1 MSNTTEE
8 YNLIIKNIIDNPTVR
23 QMDNFR
29 QHYNISCFEHC
40 KNVSFI
46 SYKICKKLNLDY
58 TAAAKAGML
67 HDLFL
72 YDWRKKEDGRKG
84 LHAFTHPK
92 TALDNSKKLFELSKK
107 EEDII
112 LKHMWPV
119 TLKLP
124 KYPESYII
132 TFVDKYSAIMESLQ
146 YYSKIFP
153 FTRNKLN

>member
-1 MSNTTEE
+1 MLNITEE
-8 YNLIIKNIIDNPTVR
+8 YNLIIKDIIENPTVK
-23 QMDNFR
+23 QMENFR
-29 QHYNISCFEHC
+29 QHYDISCYEHC

-46 SYKICKKLNLDY
+46 SYKLCKKLNLDY

-72 YDWRKKEDGRKG
+72 YDWRKRQNGRKG
-84 LHAFTHPK
+84 LHAFTHPQ
-92 TALDNSKKLFELSKK
+92 TALINSKKLFELSKK

-132 TFVDKYSAIMESLQ
+132 TFVDKYSAIMESLR
-146 YYSKIFP
+146 YYIKVLSFK
-153 FTRNKLN
+153 NYVN